1 MKHLKRILI
10 LLVLTFVLGL
20 NSFGQ
25 VHFRIIEMMDT
36 ATINQQ
42 LDFIEDKTNIYNGF
56 RAIHEDVF
64 QKLSKNTIDTVRR
77 NRADIIELTRFV
89 SERNNT
95 IDSLN
100 LALQESQGNLTQAI
114 DTKDSLVFLGI
125 EMDKA
130 FYNSIV
136 WSVIFALIILLVLG
150 SFLFKRNL
158 STTYSTRKD
167 LDQIKGEF
175 EEYRRTSRER
185 HEQLVINHFNEIKKL
200 EEGGR

>member
-1 MKHLKRILI
+1 
-10 LLVLTFVLGL
+10 
-20 NSFGQ
+20 
-25 VHFRIIEMMDT
+25 
-36 ATINQQ
+36 
-42 LDFIEDKTNIYNGF
+42 
-56 RAIHEDVF
+56 
-64 QKLSKNTIDTVRR
+64 
-77 NRADIIELTRFV
+77 
-89 SERNNT
+89 
-95 IDSLN
+95 
-100 LALQESQGNLTQAI
+100 
-114 DTKDSLVFLGI
+114 
-125 EMDKA
+125 MDKA

-200 EEGGR
+200 KEGGR